1 MKKLNHISEIVDLY
15 DCFIID
21 LWGVMHNGI
30 KLHKDAMQ
38 VVENL
43 QKYKKRFIFLSN
55 APRPKND
62 VIRFLK
68 NLNMDEKYLKNVLT
82 SGEAAIKFLKKEKFG
97 KKFYHL
103 GPDRDQ
109 SLFVFNKKK
118 QTTIENCDFIL
129 CTGLFD
135 EYEDD
140 LNFYK
145 SLLSRY
151 ISKTFICTN
160 PDLIVHRGKNKEF
173 CAGTIAEIFKNL
185 GGKVTYFG
193 KPYEEIYKI
202 FLKKNEKSLVI
213 GDNLRTDIKGANNL
227 GLDSILILNGVH
239 QNELGVE
246 NELSNLLIKYNV
258 KTKFYQQNLKW

>member
-1 MKKLNHISEIVDLY
+1 
-15 DCFIID
+15 
-21 LWGVMHNGI
+21 MHNGI

-43 QKYKKRFIFLSN
+43 QKYKKSFIFLSN
-55 APRPKND
+55 EPRPKKD

-82 SGEAAIKFLKKEKFG
+82 SGEAAIKFLKEKFG
-97 KKFYHL
+97 QKFYHL

-109 SLFVFNKKK
+109 SLFVFNKK
-118 QTTIENCDFIL
+118 TNFHWELWFYFMHRVIWWIWGWFE
-129 CTGLFD
+129 
-135 EYEDD
+135 
-140 LNFYK
+140 FYK
-145 SLLSRY
+145 SLLSKY

-193 KPYEEIYKI
+193 KPY
-202 FLKKNEKSLVI
+202 KKF
-213 GDNLRTDIKGANNL
+213 IKFFKKMKK
-227 GLDSILILNGVH
+227 V
-239 QNELGVE
+239 
-246 NELSNLLIKYNV
+246 
-258 KTKFYQQNLKW
+258 